1 MNHVHQICCSPLPF
15 YRIKG
20 YIDHNN
26 QSQACAVP
34 VTGLCDRRTDLC
46 AEAFM
51 DHLGLCPIPVPSIS
65 VTLAV
70 TLIIGFSG

>member
-34 VTGLCDRRTDLC
+34 VTGLSVIAGQTCVQRPLWTTWGSVLY
-46 AEAFM
+46 
-51 DHLGLCPIPVPSIS
+51 LYPPSLS
-65 VTLAV
+65 HWL
-70 TLIIGFSG
+70 